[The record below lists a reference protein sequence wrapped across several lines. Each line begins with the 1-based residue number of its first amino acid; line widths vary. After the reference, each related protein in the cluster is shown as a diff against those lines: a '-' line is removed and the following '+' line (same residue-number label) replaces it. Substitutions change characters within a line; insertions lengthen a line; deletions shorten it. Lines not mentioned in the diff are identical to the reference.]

1 MVFHSK
7 VSGVISLPRCIRI
20 SMLELS
26 NGPVLHKSVY
36 IIGVGYL
43 CGILIRIHRYAG
55 CDPGFLRGDPFP
67 LWIGPPLS
75 RRPYIGHTYP
85 IPFFSLFCESTRSS
99 GRCVSSSVTFFLWSC
114 DLTEVIFIHS
124 PSNSLSS
131 PSRRNQ
137 SVVKVGIYG
146 CRYNQRLKSKT
157 DGSTRLTYTGCRAGL
172 EHLNLETR
180 LRDERFESVKGE
192 YVI

>member
-99 GRCVSSSVTFFLWSC
+99 GKVCTFDCNIVSFLVLWSNRGHLHPFSQQLSSLPLPKKPVCCESLLTCTPSVTFPSWS
-114 DLTEVIFIHS
+114 
-124 PSNSLSS
+124 
-131 PSRRNQ
+131 
-137 SVVKVGIYG
+137 
-146 CRYNQRLKSKT
+146 
-157 DGSTRLTYTGCRAGL
+157 
-172 EHLNLETR
+172 
-180 LRDERFESVKGE
+180 
-192 YVI
+192 